1 MTMMLRMENIQKRFF
16 GKYANRNVN
25 LNVEAG
31 EIHALLGENG
41 AGKTT
46 LMNILYGLY
55 RPDGGRIFV
64 EGKEARF
71 ESPKDAIAMRI
82 GMVHQHFMLV
92 PSLTVSENITLGL
105 KEKGFPL
112 TDRAGID
119 RHLKAL
125 SGRYGLPIDVGAKV
139 GTLSVG
145 EQQRVEIMKLLFRDA
160 RMLILDEPTAVLT
173 QQETEKLFDVLR
185 KLKAAGCSVVL
196 ITHKIPEVMKI
207 ADQVTVMRSAESV
220 GTYPISTLN
229 ETRLAE
235 LMIGRKLAERRRND
249 PVPAPAGA
257 GLVLDRVS
265 LTKGGSS
272 RLRDVALTVP
282 CGSILGVAG
291 VEGNGQRELAEVVV
305 GLRRVQSGTVR
316 FGGEELS
323 RKTVRERREL
333 GLAYISE
340 DRHHDG
346 LLMDAG
352 ILDNMLLKY
361 CDRGPYRRAGFV
373 DFSGVRRLALEKK
386 AEYQIKADD
395 LTVPVRYLSGGNQ
408 QKIILSR
415 ELGDSPRLIV
425 AAQPTRGLD
434 VGASEFVR
442 ERLIIERGKGAAILL
457 ISADLEEILALSDTI
472 AVMYDGRIM
481 GLFENSEN
489 PDLTAIGLM
498 MAGKK

>member
-1 MTMMLRMENIQKRFF
+1 MMLRMENIQKRFF

-55 RPDGGRIFV
+55 QPDGGRISV

-92 PSLTVSENITLGL
+92 PPLTVSENITLGL
-105 KEKGFPL
+105 KGKGFPL
-112 TDRAGID
+112 TDRVEID
-119 RHLKAL
+119 RRLKAL
-125 SGRYGLPIDVGAKV
+125 SERYGLPIDVGAKV
-139 GTLSVG
+139 ETLSVG
-145 EQQRVEIMKLLFRDA
+145 EQQRVEIMKLLYRDA
-160 RMLILDEPTAVLT
+160 RILILDEPTAVLT
-173 QQETEKLFDVLR
+173 QPETEKLFDVLR
-185 KLKAAGCSVVL
+185 KLKAAGCSVIL

-220 GTYPISTLN
+220 GTYPIAALN

-235 LMIGRKLAERRRND
+235 LMIGRKLAERKRND
-249 PVPAPAGA
+249 PVLVSDEA
-257 GLVLDRVS
+257 GLVLNRVS
-265 LTKGGSS
+265 LTRSGVPC
-272 RLRDVALTVP
+272 LREVALTVP
-282 CGSILGVAG
+282 RGSILGVAG
-291 VEGNGQRELAEVVV
+291 VEGNGQRELAEAVV
-305 GLRRVQSGTVR
+305 GLRRVQSGTIR
-316 FGGEELS
+316 FGDTTLN

-340 DRHHDG
+340 DRHQDG

-373 DFSGVRRLALEKK
+373 DFSGARRLALEKK
-386 AEYQIKADD
+386 AEYQIKADN
-395 LTVPVRYLSGGNQ
+395 LALPVRYLSGGNQ

-415 ELGDSPRLIV
+415 ELSDSPRLIV

-442 ERLIIERGKGAAILL
+442 ERLMIERGNGAAILL
-457 ISADLEEILALSDTI
+457 ISADLEEILALSDMI

-481 GLFENSEN
+481 GLFENSGR